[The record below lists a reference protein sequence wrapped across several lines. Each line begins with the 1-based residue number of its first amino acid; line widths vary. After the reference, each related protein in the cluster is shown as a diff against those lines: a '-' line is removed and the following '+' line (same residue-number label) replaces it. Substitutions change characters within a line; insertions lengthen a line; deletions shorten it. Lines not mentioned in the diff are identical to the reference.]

1 MFETLK
7 LSFSEAHWVV
17 ITIIAIYTWY
27 LKRESAS
34 AQEMLDLRLRV
45 VEIENAIKDMPSKVE
60 IAQLQGQMNA
70 INQQIVI
77 VQKGETRIE
86 DYLLDKKK

>member
-1 MFETLK
+1 M
-7 LSFSEAHWVV
+7 
-17 ITIIAIYTWY
+17 
-27 LKRESAS
+27 KRESAS

-77 VQKGETRIE
+77 VQKGVTRIE